1 KDVDFLQTYP
11 DVIRLGVAARPWGD
25 TVELRLDA
33 EYATWSVFDKQCIL
47 ERGSKCTL
55 QPNGADTHSPEQIVL
70 AIRRSWHDAGAVR
83 AGAGYFVDDKTE
95 VYGGIGYDTS
105 AVPKSTLEATY
116 PDAFK
121 LLGSIGVR
129 RQLTQAF
136 ALGASY
142 TYVYY

>member
-1 KDVDFLQTYP
+1 M
-11 DVIRLGVAARPWGD
+11 
-25 TVELRLDA
+25 
-33 EYATWSVFDKQCIL
+33 
-47 ERGSKCTL
+47 
-55 QPNGADTHSPEQIVL
+55 L

-142 TYVYY
+142 TYVYYLPVTTGHQQQSELFGVSRVPNEDGTYKSTVMFANLNATFSF